1 MSLQVWLPLNGD
13 LRNQGLTEISPTISG
28 SGSTW
33 SNTGKIGKCLNNN
46 GTSYVSLGGNVTI
59 GNTFTIAFWANMNS
73 ITPAWSRLFSFYKD
87 ESTYLGLCTHTN
99 GYLGFHMNR
108 SVDGTKKTI
117 IDTYRWTNV
126 QIGEWHHYAI
136 SLSGSTFNFY
146 YDGELTQSGNGIGQA
161 AYDVLTNIYTDNKL
175 FSYGNNTSNCCL
187 NDFRLYDH
195 TLSPREIKEISK
207 GLVLHMP
214 LAPPGG
220 ENLILNSRNI
230 TSSNYALT
238 RATADGEK
246 ITLTPTTSGSYLKYK
261 ATNVPYGEYKN
272 KTYTVSF
279 YARRIS
285 GNSEYTEK
293 GVICQFGVNPTNR
306 INNTLSASDDKYRNL
321 LTINTITN
329 EWGFYSFTATIPD
342 DLTSGSD
349 SAIIDTSMIT
359 FQLAVSGSGL
369 PVEVIPIKFEI
380 GDHPTPWT
388 PNPADPEYAAMGF
401 NDGIEYDVSG
411 YGHNGIKYGDITPN
425 TTTPRYNACSLL
437 NSNTSYIVISGLNT
451 TGFSNSYSI
460 SWWAKVTDYG
470 GKMMWGFADGVRLNG
485 IYYGNIW
492 NTGDGSNNPI
502 YQPGTTTQVSAPTG
516 NTWHHFV
523 MTGNGTK
530 NYLYVDGILY
540 GESKTYKTITGT
552 TIYIN
557 GWSSA
562 TAYRYQS
569 YFHISDFR
577 IYATAL
583 SAEDILALYNTPE
596 SLTNTGALL
605 TQGEFVEV

>member
-13 LRNQGLTEISPTISG
+13 LRNQGLSDVTITNNG
-28 SGSTW
+28 ATV
-33 SNTGKIGKCLNNN
+33 NANGKIGECYSFDGSDDLISINCSDLYKTFSG
-46 GTSYVSLGGNVTI
+46 GTQQFSV
-59 GNTFTIAFWANMNS
+59 AFWVYHADATRAVIFGDYGLVGTIQFNIELTTGHQIRFYWAANPDKNFAAATAIAAS
-73 ITPAWSRLFSFYKD
+73 TWTHIVLTYDGNKVNLYKNGILQSDSWSGTLATKNKTTGLF
-87 ESTYLGLCTHTN
+87 YLGRDSRTGGTVLN
-99 GYLGFHMNR
+99 GR
-108 SVDGTKKTI
+108 
-117 IDTYRWTNV
+117 
-126 QIGEWHHYAI
+126 
-136 SLSGSTFNFY
+136 
-146 YDGELTQSGNGIGQA
+146 
-161 AYDVLTNIYTDNKL
+161 
-175 FSYGNNTSNCCL
+175 L
-187 NDFRLYDH
+187 NDFRIYDH
-195 TLSPREIKEISK
+195 CLSAKEIKEISK

-230 TSSNYALT
+230 TTSNYALT

-246 ITLTPTTSGSYLKYK
+246 ITLTPTTSASYLKYK
-261 ATNVPYGEYKN
+261 ATNVPYGDYKN

-293 GVICQFGVNPTNR
+293 GVICYFGVNPTNR
-306 INNTLSASDDKYRNL
+306 INNTLSQSYDKYRNL

-342 DLTSGSD
+342 DLTSGVD
-349 SAIIDTSMIT
+349 SAIVDTSMIT

-562 TAYRYQS
+562 TAYRYQN